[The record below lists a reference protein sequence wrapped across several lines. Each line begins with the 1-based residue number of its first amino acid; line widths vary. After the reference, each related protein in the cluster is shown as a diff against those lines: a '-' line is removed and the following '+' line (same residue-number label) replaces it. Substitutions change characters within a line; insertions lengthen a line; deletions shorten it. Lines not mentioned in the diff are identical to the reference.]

1 MQEIE
6 VKKRRK
12 MQFLWKIQKILTATL
27 IRKTALDAV
36 LIDGDGIGIYADGTT
51 CRLTIGVIAKKKIL
65 LHSAWATPA
74 FSAYRA
80 GRWLL
85 WQ

>member
-1 MQEIE
+1 
-6 VKKRRK
+6 

-51 CRLTIGVIAKKKIL
+51 CR
-65 LHSAWATPA
+65 
-74 FSAYRA
+74 
-80 GRWLL
+80 
-85 WQ
+85 

>member
-36 LIDGDGIGIYADGTT
+36 LTDGDVLGIIPMVQHAD
-51 CRLTIGVIAKKKIL
+51 
-65 LHSAWATPA
+65 
-74 FSAYRA
+74 
-80 GRWLL
+80 
-85 WQ
+85 

>member
-1 MQEIE
+1 
-6 VKKRRK
+6 

-51 CRLTIGVIAKKKIL
+51 CRLTIGVIDIERII
-65 LHSAWATPA
+65 SAV
-74 FSAYRA
+74 RNK
-80 GRWLL
+80 R
-85 WQ
+85 